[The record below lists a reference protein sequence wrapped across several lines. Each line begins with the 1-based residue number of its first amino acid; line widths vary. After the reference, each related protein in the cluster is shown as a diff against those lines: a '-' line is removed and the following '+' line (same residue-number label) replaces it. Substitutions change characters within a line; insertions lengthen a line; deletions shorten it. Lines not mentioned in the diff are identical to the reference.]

1 MRGDELAGLRK
12 QRQLEGMD
20 NKEINEEIK
29 NLVGSQIVLKN
40 NKKEIK
46 SLTKDNEK
54 LTDQNEKLKSK
65 VFDLQFRLDST
76 KGEPIIREEKESDL
90 PILRRIMILLK
101 CGEPVE
107 ESKLLEDCEITK
119 KKLSKCAE
127 FLERYKLI
135 KTSVKNKIMRYCI
148 N

>member
-12 QRQLEGMD
+12 QRQLEGFS
-20 NKEINEEIK
+20 NKEINEEIN

-46 SLTKDNEK
+46 HLIKDNEK

-65 VFDLQFRLDST
+65 VFNLQFQLDST
-76 KGEPIIREEKESDL
+76 KGEPIIREETESDI

-101 CGEPVE
+101 CGEPVDE
-107 ESKLLEDCEITK
+107 KKLSEDVGITP

-127 FLERYKLI
+127 FLEKYNLI
-135 KTSVKNKIMRYCI
+135 RTKVKDKIRSYSR
-148 N
+148 